1 MDDYF
6 SITFFDRVTTIGS
19 KILQVYGGLPAS
31 SETNKYLKLVEEVYK
46 TLAQIH
52 QNLIDVT
59 INVASLTTNNP
70 QRDNDLR
77 SSYFLELDKYPT
89 ITFKSTRIERTGTDT
104 FDLTG
109 DLTVKGIAKP
119 VTFKVKRYGEIN
131 DPRMGHRIAYSAE
144 GEINRKDFG
153 MEFDMLADNRLVV
166 SHEIKIFVEAYTARG
181 VRGSAKIWQSR
192 AAARSPGLLAL
203 DPAW

>member
-1 MDDYF
+1 MTWQIDPMHTQIEF
-6 SITFFDRVTTIGS
+6 SAKHFGMMTVRGHFTDVVAKGEIDPENPSAS
-19 KILQVYGGLPAS
+19 K
-31 SETNKYLKLVEEVYK
+31 
-46 TLAQIH
+46 
-52 QNLIDVT
+52 IDVT
-59 INVASLTTNNP
+59 ISVASLTTNNP

-109 DLTVKGIAKP
+109 DLTIKGITKP

-131 DPRMGHRIAYSAE
+131 DPMMGHRIAYSAE

-153 MEFDMLADNRLVV
+153 MSFDMLADGKIIV
-166 SHEIKIFVEAYTARG
+166 SHEIKLMIETEVVEQQAPVA
-181 VRGSAKIWQSR
+181 SAS
-192 AAARSPGLLAL
+192 A
-203 DPAW
+203 